1 MTAPVLADAL
11 GPRGRRRVQI
21 ASAVALVVI
30 GGFLYIALRR
40 LADKGQLEWSRW
52 ELLTQWNVVRFLLL
66 GLVNT
71 LKVAAVSMVLALALG
86 GTLAMLRL
94 ATKRPLRWIGGTY
107 VQFFRAI
114 PLLLVIYF
122 SGRGLPKLGVDLPL
136 FWYLVLALVVYNG
149 AVLAEIIRA
158 GVLSLDRGQTDAA
171 YALGLGYW
179 ESMRYVLLPQA
190 LRRMLPALVS
200 QLVVLLKDTSLGF
213 VLPYDE
219 LLRRGEQTGSFS
231 QNILQAAVFV
241 AAVYIIVNYSLTRLA
256 NRLEGRQRRRYNAG
270 SIDVAGVEDLAAMSA
285 HGSSKV

>member
-11 GPRGRRRVQI
+11 GPRGRRRVLI
-21 ASAVALVVI
+21 ASSVATVLLAAVVYVAV
-30 GGFLYIALRR
+30 RR

-52 ELLTQWNVVRFLLL
+52 ELLTEWNVIRFLLL

-71 LKVAAVSMVLALALG
+71 LKVAALSMVLALALG
-86 GTLAMLRL
+86 GTLALLRL
-94 ATKRPLRWIGGTY
+94 ATKRPLRWLGGTY

-122 SGRGLPKLGVDLPL
+122 AGRGLPKLGVDLPL

-171 YALGLGYW
+171 YAVGLGYW

-190 LRRMLPALVS
+190 LRRMLPALLS

-231 QNILQAAVFV
+231 GNILQAAVVV
-241 AAVYIIVNYSLTRLA
+241 AATYIAVNYTLTRLA
-256 NRLEGRQRRRYNAG
+256 NRLEARQRRRFKAG
-270 SIDVAGVEDLAAMSA
+270 SIDVTGVEDLAALSVTNRRA
-285 HGSSKV
+285 

>member
-11 GPRGRRRVQI
+11 GPRARRRVRI
-21 ASAVALVVI
+21 ASAFAFVLIA
-30 GGFLYIALRR
+30 GFLYVAIGRF
-40 LADKGQLEWSRW
+40 ADRGQLEWSRW
-52 ELLTQWNVVRFLLL
+52 ELLTEWNVMKFLLL

-86 GTLAMLRL
+86 ATLAMLRL
-94 ATKRPLRWIGGTY
+94 TTQLPLRWLGGSY

-122 SGRGLPKLGVDLPL
+122 SGRGLPKLGFDLGA

-158 GVLSLDRGQTDAA
+158 GILSLDRGQTDAA

-179 ESMRYVLLPQA
+179 ETMRYVLLPQA

-219 LLRRGEQTGSFS
+219 LLRRGEQTGTFS
-231 QNILQAAVFV
+231 QNILQAAIVV
-241 AAVYIIVNYSLTRLA
+241 AAIYIIVNYSLTRFA
-256 NRLEGRQRRRYNAG
+256 NWLEARQRRRYQAG
-270 SIDVAGVEDLAAMSA
+270 AIDVTGVEDLAALSVTNRQA
-285 HGSSKV
+285 

>member
-11 GPRGRRRVQI
+11 GPRARRRVRI
-21 ASAVALVVI
+21 ASAFAFVLIA
-30 GGFLYIALRR
+30 GFLYVAIGRF
-40 LADKGQLEWSRW
+40 ADRGQLEWSRW
-52 ELLTQWNVVRFLLL
+52 ELLTEWNVLKFLLL

-94 ATKRPLRWIGGTY
+94 TTKLPLRWLGGTY

-122 SGRGLPKLGVDLPL
+122 SGRGLPKLGMDLGA

-158 GVLSLDRGQTDAA
+158 GILSLDRGQTDAA

-179 ESMRYVLLPQA
+179 ETMRYVLLPQG

-219 LLRRGEQTGSFS
+219 LLRRGEQTGTFS
-231 QNILQAAVFV
+231 QNILQAAIVV
-241 AAVYIIVNYSLTRLA
+241 AAIYIIVNYSLTRFA
-256 NRLEGRQRRRYNAG
+256 NWLEARQRRRYQAG
-270 SIDVAGVEDLAAMSA
+270 AIDVTGVEDLAALSVTNRQA
-285 HGSSKV
+285 